1 MQAFTR
7 FDLLTSK
14 HLPLMK
20 SHKTSAFKENNKIKR
35 TVPALDQKDLE
46 EYGN

>member
-1 MQAFTR
+1 
-7 FDLLTSK
+7 
-14 HLPLMK
+14 MK

-46 EYGN
+46 EYGNQIKQAWSGLEPECT